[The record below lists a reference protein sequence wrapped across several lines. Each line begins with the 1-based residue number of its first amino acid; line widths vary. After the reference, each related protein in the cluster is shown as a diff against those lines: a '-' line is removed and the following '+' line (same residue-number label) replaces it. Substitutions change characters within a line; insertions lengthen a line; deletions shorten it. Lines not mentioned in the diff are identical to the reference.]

1 MGIVLIGYRGSG
13 KTTVGRR
20 LAERLWQPFADVD
33 DLIVARAGK
42 TIREIFAE
50 SGEAGFRDLE
60 ALALADALGRADH
73 VIALGGGALVREEN
87 RVLLKSGSHK
97 VVYLRCEPDEL
108 HRRTQADPAS
118 AASRPGLTPLA
129 GTVEEI
135 RQLLAT
141 REPVYRL
148 LCTAELDVTG
158 LSPDEAVVRI
168 VRLL

>member
-1 MGIVLIGYRGSG
+1 MSIVLVGYRGSG

-20 LAERLWQPFADVD
+20 LAERLWQPFVDVD

-87 RVLLKSGSHK
+87 RVLLKSGNHK
-97 VVYLRCEPDEL
+97 VVYLRCQPDEL
-108 HRRTQADPAS
+108 HRRTQADPAT

-129 GTVEEI
+129 GTIDEI

-141 REPVYRL
+141 REAVYRL

>member
-20 LAERLWQPFADVD
+20 LAERLWQPFVDVD
-33 DLIVARAGK
+33 ELIVARAGK
-42 TIREIFAE
+42 TIRDIFAE
-50 SGEAGFRDLE
+50 CGESGFRDLE

-73 VIALGGGALVREEN
+73 VIALGGGAILREAN
-87 RVLLKSGSHK
+87 RTLLKSRGHK
-97 VVYLRCEPDEL
+97 VVYLRCEPAEL
-108 HRRTQADPAS
+108 HRRIQADPAT
-118 AASRPGLTPLA
+118 AATRPGLTPLA

-148 LCTAELDVTG
+148 SCTAELDVTG

>member
-20 LAERLWQPFADVD
+20 LAERLRQPFVDVD

-42 TIREIFAE
+42 NIRAIFAE

-73 VIALGGGALVREEN
+73 VIALGGGALVREAN
-87 RVLLKSGSHK
+87 RTHLQSGQHK
-97 VVYLRCEPDEL
+97 IVYLRCEPAEL
-108 HRRTQADPAS
+108 HRRITADPAT
-118 AASRPGLTPLA
+118 AASRPSLTRLA
-129 GTVEEI
+129 GSVEEI
-135 RQLLAT
+135 RQLLDA

-148 LCTAELDVTG
+148 SCTAELDVTG